1 MEDDYAFI
9 FKLVLL
15 GESGVGKSNL
25 ISRFV
30 HNSYASDSKTTI
42 GVEFATK
49 TLEVEGQRIKAQIW
63 DTAGQERYRA
73 ITSAYYRGALGALLV
88 YDISHRDTFVAAQRW
103 LAELRE
109 KADKKVVVTLVGN
122 KSDLSHQRQ
131 VEKEE
136 AVAYAVANGLGFIET
151 SALSSTGV
159 EVAFHKIA
167 TDVYHLVSRRGKGG
181 GGGASSASAQA
192 AVQEGTGIVITGVDG
207 KDTAPKKKPC
217 CA

>member
-1 MEDDYAFI
+1 
-9 FKLVLL
+9 
-15 GESGVGKSNL
+15 
-25 ISRFV
+25 
-30 HNSYASDSKTTI
+30 
-42 GVEFATK
+42 
-49 TLEVEGQRIKAQIW
+49 VEGKRVKAQIW

-88 YDISHRDTFVAAQRW
+88 YDISNRDTFVAAQRW

-109 KADKKVVVTLVGN
+109 KADSKIIVTLVGN

-131 VEKEE
+131 VDKED

-167 TDVYHLVSRRGKGG
+167 TDVYHLVSRRGGKGAA
-181 GGGASSASAQA
+181 GGASAMA
-192 AVQEGTGIVITGVDG
+192 AVQQGDAIVITGVDG
-207 KDTAPKKKPC
+207 KDTATRKKGPC